1 MAQDRR
7 PGQEGPETAVGV
19 VTQGSLDPVLD
30 LRLAAKKARAN
41 K

>member
-7 PGQEGPETAVGV
+7 QGQEDPEMVVGE
-19 VTQGSLDPVLD
+19 VTPGSLDPVLD
-30 LRLAAKKARAN
+30 LRLAARKARAN